1 MLLFQLL
8 IGGIAQGCIYGLL
21 AMGIVLI
28 YQSGKTISLV
38 QGEFM
43 MLGAWIALLG
53 SVAWDLPYAV
63 AVCLA
68 LLGAAI
74 MGWMTQYLVIRP
86 LKGRPAWVLAL
97 LPLAVVYGARKLIT
111 HWTGAGLSSSTLPSP
126 YRDDV
131 WVLAGVPV
139 RTEYA
144 AAIAITALVCA
155 VFFALIR
162 FNKVGFALH
171 AAMRNRLA
179 ARHMGLPVRYLDGA
193 VWALASVMAAVA
205 GLLLATWT
213 PVDADIAFVGL
224 KALPAVLIGG
234 LSHLRGALIGGL
246 LVGVVEALASP
257 MLSDPWQDMPAYLLA
272 LVLWAAI
279 RTTRRR
285 SA

>member
-8 IGGIAQGCIYGLL
+8 IDGIAQGCIYGLL

-28 YQSGKTISLV
+28 HQSGKTISLV

-43 MLGAWIALLG
+43 LLGAWFALLG
-53 SVAWDLPYAV
+53 TATLDLPYGLAV
-63 AVCLA
+63 GLA
-68 LLGAAI
+68 LAGSAI
-74 MGWMTQYLVIRP
+74 MGWLTQYLIVRP

-97 LPLAVVYGARKLIT
+97 LPLGVVYGARKLIT
-111 HWTGAGLSSSTLPSP
+111 TWTGAGLSSSTLPSP
-126 YRDDV
+126 YQDDV

-155 VFFALIR
+155 VFFALVR
-162 FNKVGFALH
+162 FSKVGFALH
-171 AAMRNRLA
+171 AAMHNRLA
-179 ARHMGLPVRYLDGA
+179 AHHMGLPVRYLDGA
-193 VWALASVMAAVA
+193 VWALASVLAAVA

-234 LSHLRGALIGGL
+234 LSHLRGALISGL
-246 LVGVVEALASP
+246 LIGVVEALASP
-257 MLSDPWQDMPAYLLA
+257 MLSEQWKDIPAYLLA
-272 LVLWAAI
+272 LILWAA
-279 RTTRRR
+279 TRRR
-285 SA
+285 NA

>member
-21 AMGIVLI
+21 AMGVVLI

-43 MLGAWIALLG
+43 MLGAWLG
-53 SVAWDLPYAV
+53 LVCTSTWDLPYGL
-63 AVCLA
+63 AVCAA
-68 LLGAAI
+68 LMVVAILGWA
-74 MGWMTQYLVIRP
+74 TQQLLIRP

-97 LPLAVVYGARKLIT
+97 LPLAVIYSVRKQFT
-111 HWTGAGLSSSTLPSP
+111 AWTGSGLSSSTLPSP
-126 YRDDV
+126 YQDDV
-131 WVLAGVPV
+131 WVLAGVPLL
-139 RTEYA
+139 TEHA
-144 AAIAITALVCA
+144 AAITITTLVCL

-162 FNKVGFALH
+162 FSKVGFALH

-179 ARHMGLPVRYLDGA
+179 AHHMGLPVRYLDGA
-193 VWALASVMAAVA
+193 VWALASVLAAVA
-205 GLLLATWT
+205 GLLLATWA

-246 LVGVVEALASP
+246 LIGVVEALASP
-257 MLSDPWQDMPAYLLA
+257 MLSEQWQDIPGYLLA
-272 LVLWAAI
+272 LMWWAA
-279 RTTRRR
+279 TRRCR
-285 SA
+285 CKT